1 MIRKFAAEAKDM
13 ITAFLRR
20 RNTRVPEKS
29 EGKGCKNAVKKFTS
43 ASFPAK
49 RKGEC
54 SEERRKQ
61 FANTTKMAKNF
72 WLLFFDFLCFF
83 H

>member
-1 MIRKFAAEAKDM
+1 MIGKFAAEAKDM

-29 EGKGCKNAVKKFTS
+29 EGKGRKNAVKKFTS

-49 RKGEC
+49 KRGVQ
-54 SEERRKQ
+54 RRTSK
-61 FANTTKMAKNF
+61 AIREYDKNGKKF
-72 WLLFFDFLCFF
+72 LATFF
-83 H
+83 

>member
-1 MIRKFAAEAKDM
+1 MIGKFAAEAKDM

-20 RNTRVPEKS
+20 RNTRVPGKAMEK
-29 EGKGCKNAVKKFTS
+29 GVKMLLKSSQVQVFLQ
-43 ASFPAK
+43 K
-49 RKGEC
+49 RKGKC
-54 SEERRKQ
+54 SEECRKQ